1 MLNTTP
7 PRSRQRR
14 RKSTGALA
22 GSDVVLSEHLSPLQ
36 LMRQVDNQSS
46 KAAAGED
53 GTELRMMP
61 SMDAMRSTVS
71 LR

>member
-1 MLNTTP
+1 
-7 PRSRQRR
+7 
-14 RKSTGALA
+14 
-22 GSDVVLSEHLSPLQ
+22 
-36 LMRQVDNQSS
+36 MRQVDNQSS